1 MKLKYCVLVILWP
14 VLNSCAQN
22 ASTSKPLN
30 VGDTIPYIILTDV
43 VNFPVSKIHLS
54 NLKGKVIVLDF
65 WATWCGS
72 CIKKLPMVDSAQ
84 RKFKEH
90 IQIILVNS
98 ITGTGDTKEQVS
110 NFFNRKIA
118 PKGKSFTV
126 PIVREDT
133 LLRQLFPHTYLPH
146 YVWIDANGKVI
157 GITSSAGFTNENIL
171 AALKGCVL
179 KKGSIEEQTPAQE

>member
-1 MKLKYCVLVILWP
+1 MKLKYCLLVVLWP
-14 VLNSCAQN
+14 VLNSCGQN
-22 ASTSKPLN
+22 ASTQKPLN

-72 CIKKLPMVDSAQ
+72 CIRKLPMVDSIQ
-84 RKFKEH
+84 RKFKDR

-98 ITGTGDTKEQVS
+98 ITGTGDTKEKVLS
-110 NFFNRKIA
+110 FFNKKIA
-118 PKGKSFTV
+118 PNGKLFTV
-126 PIVREDT
+126 PIALEDT

-157 GITSSAGFTNENIL
+157 GITSSEGFTNENIL
-171 AALKGCVL
+171 ASLNGCIL
-179 KKGSIEEQTPAQE
+179 RRGSIEVQTPKQE